1 MKLYLTKA
9 AVAGATNRITI
20 IMQYPIS
27 FLLRSS
33 WFFLAMKNM
42 TLPNNTAINGI
53 SKYDITNFPSNSSI
67 YMYYKSFLF
76 IGQRTQQKFKFKTA
90 TLLISIDDSCHR
102 NYYTFFDGNC
112 IEWHIVKINI

>member
-53 SKYDITNFPSNSSI
+53 SKYDITNFLVTLPYICIINRFYSLVSGPN
-67 YMYYKSFLF
+67 KSLNLKR
-76 IGQRTQQKFKFKTA
+76 QR
-90 TLLISIDDSCHR
+90 S
-102 NYYTFFDGNC
+102 
-112 IEWHIVKINI
+112 

>member
-9 AVAGATNRITI
+9 AVAGATSRITI

-42 TLPNNTAINGI
+42 TLPNNTALMASASMTSQIFLVTLPYICIINRFYSLVSGP
-53 SKYDITNFPSNSSI
+53 SKSLNL
-67 YMYYKSFLF
+67 KR
-76 IGQRTQQKFKFKTA
+76 QR
-90 TLLISIDDSCHR
+90 S
-102 NYYTFFDGNC
+102 
-112 IEWHIVKINI
+112 